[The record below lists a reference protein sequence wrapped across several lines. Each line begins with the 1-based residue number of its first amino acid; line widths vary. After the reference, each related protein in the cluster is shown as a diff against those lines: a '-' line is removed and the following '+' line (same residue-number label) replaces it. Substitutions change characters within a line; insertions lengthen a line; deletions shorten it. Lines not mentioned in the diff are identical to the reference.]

1 MKTLFLDIDVLLDVL
16 FDRAPRADS
25 AAALWAAVET
35 RKARGLLTA
44 QAVSTLHALMK
55 SARGGAFADRGVS
68 DLLAVFNVARVS
80 EAVLNAALS
89 LRLAAFD
96 DAVSAAA
103 AAAARCDLLVTS
115 EPVRFRG
122 STVEVASPGEALVRL
137 SRPRAR
143 ARRPRRSAGPG

>member
-1 MKTLFLDIDVLLDVL
+1 MKTLFFDADVVLDVLLD
-16 FDRAPRADS
+16 RAPGAEP

-44 QAVSTLHALMK
+44 HAVTTIHALMK
-55 SARGGAFADRGVS
+55 RSRGGAFADRGVA

-80 EAVLNAALS
+80 EAVLNSALS

-103 AAAARCDLLVTS
+103 ASAGRCDLLVARD
-115 EPVRFRG
+115 PARFRG
-122 STVEVASPGEALVRL
+122 SPIEAVSPGEALARISSVRKAA
-137 SRPRAR
+137 SRNR
-143 ARRPRRSAGPG
+143 